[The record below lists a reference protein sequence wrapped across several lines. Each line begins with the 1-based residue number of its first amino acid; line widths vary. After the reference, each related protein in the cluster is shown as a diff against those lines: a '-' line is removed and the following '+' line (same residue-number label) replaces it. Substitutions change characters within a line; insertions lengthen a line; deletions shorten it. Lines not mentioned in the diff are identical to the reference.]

1 MSKQT
6 DALKLALEALEE
18 IADEVF
24 APYDNKLG
32 GAILAIREALA
43 QPEQEPVAWRYR
55 SVSPF
60 VGKDG
65 TYKVSDGWTLI
76 RKPEKRDAHSAMCG
90 MEAEPL
96 YTTPQPQREWVGL
109 TDEEIFEIHKQVD
122 SMQYLTFGKAIE
134 AKLKEKNT

>member
-1 MSKQT
+1 MREAMKQ
-6 DALKLALEALEE
+6 ALEALELVLETDTKPKHE
-18 IADEVF
+18 IS
-24 APYDNKLG
+24 KSITSLRQ
-32 GAILAIREALA
+32 AIEQAEK
-43 QPEQEPVAWRYR
+43 QEPVAWRYR

-96 YTTPQPQREWVGL
+96 YTTPPQRKPL
-109 TDEEIFEIHKQVD
+109 TDEQIWEMDAYK
-122 SMQYLTFGKAIE
+122 MALTDQETRWLYRFARAIE
-134 AKLKEKNT
+134 AAHGIKE